1 MILQGVDMQPL
12 LEMKNIKKSFGSVKA
27 LDGIDIS
34 LAKGEILSLCGENG
48 SGKSTLMKVLCG
60 IYPFGDYEGN
70 IYFEGKPVQAKTIKE
85 TESLGI
91 AIIHQELTLV
101 KELSILENLFL
112 GSEISRFGLLDFEKM
127 HHRAVGLLNKVSLSV
142 SPETRVGD
150 LGVGQ
155 QQLVEIAK
163 ALSKK
168 AKLLVLD
175 EPTAPLTESETKILL
190 DLALQLRGQGVSCI
204 FISHKLSEVKAIS
217 DWITVIRDGKHIG
230 TRTAK
235 DMTTNDIITMMVG
248 REMKELF
255 PREAHDIGEEIF
267 KAQNIYAMDK
277 SNPSVYKVRDANF
290 NLKRGEILGFSGL
303 VGAGRTELM
312 ECIFACYQGKHSGEY
327 FFKGEELKL
336 KTSKQA
342 LEAGIAMVPEDRKR
356 HGIIPIMSVGKN
368 VSLAG
373 LDKFASNGIL
383 NETQEDHAIL
393 ESIKSLTVKTPNADL
408 PIKNLSGG
416 NQQKA
421 ILARFLMIQPQI
433 LILDE
438 PTRGIDVGAKYEI
451 YKLMFQLVKAGISII
466 MVSSELPE
474 VLGISDRVIVMHEG
488 RIKGEFINQDLTQ
501 KMIMD
506 CALSESEEEVA

>member
-1 MILQGVDMQPL
+1 MQQL
-12 LEMKNIKKSFGSVKA
+12 LEMKNIRKSFGSVKA

-34 LAKGEILSLCGENG
+34 LAKGEVLSLCGENG

-60 IYPFGDYEGN
+60 IYPFGDYEGE
-70 IYFEGKPVQAKTIKE
+70 IYFEGKPVQAKRIKE

-112 GSEISRFGLLDFEKM
+112 GSELSDYGVLNFALM
-127 HHRAVGLLNKVSLSV
+127 HQKAVGLLDKVSLSV
-142 SPETRVGD
+142 SPETKVGE

-190 DLALQLRGQGVSCI
+190 DLVGQLRGQGVSCI

-217 DWITVIRDGKHIG
+217 DWISVIRDGKHIG
-230 TRTAK
+230 TRAAQ
-235 DMTTNDIITMMVG
+235 DMTTDDIITMMVG

-267 KAQNIYAMDK
+267 SAKNVYAADK
-277 SNPSVYKVRDANF
+277 SNPSIKKLNNVSF

-312 ECIFACYQGKHSGEY
+312 ECIFACYQGQHSGE
-327 FFKGEELKL
+327 FTFKGQKLVLKD
-336 KTSKQA
+336 SKQA

-356 HGIIPIMSVGKN
+356 HGIVPIMSVGKN
-368 VSLAG
+368 ISLAG
-373 LDKFASNGIL
+373 LESFTSAGVL
-383 NETQEDHAIL
+383 NQTAEDNAVL
-393 ESIKSLTVKTPNADL
+393 ESIQTLTVKTPNAEL

-421 ILARFLMIQPQI
+421 ILARFLMIQPQV

-451 YKLMFQLVKAGISII
+451 YKLMFQLVKKGISII

-488 RIKGEFINQDLTQ
+488 RIKGEFVNENLTQ
-501 KMIMD
+501 EMIMD